1 MSKDPFE
8 LEDEFEEKAA
18 NPEDDLPDPEK
29 NGEEE
34 PFDEEFHDY

>member
-8 LEDEFEEKAA
+8 LEDEFEEPSKE
-18 NPEDDLPDPEK
+18 PEDDLPDPEK
-29 NGEEE
+29 ADQED